1 MHAGTSHL
9 FGIKD
14 SKCKINA
21 KLKKNAK
28 KILPRTTHLCEKSIK
43 ASYKIIFYKLKSL
56 ATGEIIKK
64 NQLSD
69 KIQGFDKSRNV
80 T

>member
-1 MHAGTSHL
+1 MQ
-9 FGIKD
+9 
-14 SKCKINA
+14 SKRKMP
-21 KLKKNAK
+21 
-28 KILPRTTHLCEKSIK
+28 KILPRPTNLCEKSIK